1 VITTELTESTERSEM
16 INEELTEKVI
26 GALIEVHKHT
36 GPGLLESKYQHCLY
50 HELKLRGLH
59 YDHEVKL
66 PVIYKGVRIECGYRL
81 DVVVEDLVLI
91 ELKSVDKIIP
101 IHEAQLLTHMK
112 LGGYRV
118 GLLANFNVKLM
129 IDGITRRVL

>member
-1 VITTELTESTERSEM
+1 MLV
-16 INEELTEKVI
+16 NEELTEKVI

-36 GPGLLESKYQHCLY
+36 GPGLLESTYQHCLY
-50 HELKLRGLH
+50 HELTLRGLQFE
-59 YDHEVKL
+59 HEVKL
-66 PVIYKGVRIECGYRL
+66 PVVYKGVRIDCGYRL
-81 DVVVEDLVLI
+81 DVVVEKALI
-91 ELKSVDKIIP
+91 VELKSVDKVIS

-129 IDGITRRVL
+129 IDGITRRVI

>member
-1 VITTELTESTERSEM
+1 MLINEQLTE
-16 INEELTEKVI
+16 NVI

-36 GPGLLESKYQHCLY
+36 GPGLLESTYQHCLY
-50 HELKLRGLH
+50 RELTLRGLRF
-59 YDHEVKL
+59 DREVKL
-66 PVIYKGVRIECGYRL
+66 PVLYKGVQIDCGYRL
-81 DVVVEDLVLI
+81 DLVVEDAVLL
-91 ELKSVDKIIP
+91 ELKSVEKIIP

-129 IDGITRRVL
+129 INGITRRIL

>member
-1 VITTELTESTERSEM
+1 MLVS
-16 INEELTEKVI
+16 EELTEKVI

-36 GPGLLESKYQHCLY
+36 GPGLLESTYQHCLY
-50 HELKLRGLH
+50 HELTLRGLRF
-59 YDHEVKL
+59 DHEVKL
-66 PVIYKGVRIECGYRL
+66 PVVYKGVRIDCGYRL
-81 DVVVEDLVLI
+81 DVVVQKALI
-91 ELKSVDKIIP
+91 VELKSVDKVIP

-129 IDGITRRVL
+129 IDGITRRVI